1 MCVRAAILDNAIVV
15 MCELCSTEDLTK
27 PKESQPEFRVQ
38 IHDITANVGEPATLD
53 CHVIG
58 FPRPE
63 VFWTK
68 ASLLSLSLSL
78 SPFLSPAV
86 TDNLWSLLVTANLRI
101 SLSTFQMSKT
111 LSLHELFAPFLEFE
125 IDGW

>member
-1 MCVRAAILDNAIVV
+1 MVVKTECACVCVQRLDNAIVV

-78 SPFLSPAV
+78 SPSP
-86 TDNLWSLLVTANLRI
+86 SPSPPLLQLLIICALC
-101 SLSTFQMSKT
+101 L
-111 LSLHELFAPFLEFE
+111 
-125 IDGW
+125 